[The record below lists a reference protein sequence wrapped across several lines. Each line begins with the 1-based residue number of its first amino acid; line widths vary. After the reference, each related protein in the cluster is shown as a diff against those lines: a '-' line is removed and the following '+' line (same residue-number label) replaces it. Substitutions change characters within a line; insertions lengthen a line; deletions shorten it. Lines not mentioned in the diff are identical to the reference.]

1 MCGINFIQ
9 SSFEVKKINYL
20 KKLDECNFF
29 LKKNKIE
36 KILQIVRLLKRN
48 QIYIELIKKNNLEL
62 KRKLLILQKNL
73 EKIKIDSNFDLIE
86 DILWI
91 IKKEI
96 IEDSEILLE
105 KLKTSQI
112 RLNDKS
118 IIFLKYYLNS
128 LESLNYLETRGRDS
142 LGLAINILSKKKI
155 NLLNSKKINNN
166 NYNFFQKKISKNK
179 YLLNIVIKYSNIV
192 GYAGENIKKI
202 NNLFMKSKILNK
214 IDFDD
219 INSFF
224 IIGHTR
230 WASIGEVNLSNCHPF
245 VNYFNKDNSYFY
257 MNGDIVNHDKITTNK
272 KNKFSIS
279 DKNCKNDLRF
289 LPYELF
295 LNGSIKI
302 QKLQGSFVLI
312 YHQSESP
319 YKLSILKKGT
329 QGLYIANNNDENL
342 LFSSDVYGIVNNTNK
357 FQRISDNTKFDIN
370 PFKINNFSFKKN
382 KWFETQISTR
392 DLDRRNFP
400 NFFLKEIN
408 DTEVF
413 IKRTIN
419 NYLDLKKN
427 KIINMNSLFSKK
439 IEKLIIQGKINNIIF
454 TGMGSCY
461 TAAVGISKYLTE
473 KLNKLN
479 IYDIKVQAS
488 IASEGSGFYLS
499 KNMSNSIVIV
509 IAQSGTTIDTNVYAK
524 IAKNRGAH
532 TISLVNKRDGDITYI
547 VKNNLYL
554 GSGRDIELSVPSTK
568 TYTCHLYLGFILCDK
583 IIGIFNTKYQSD
595 IFEDAKKIINSNEIQ
610 NQISNHTKKINN
622 INFDILKY
630 KKWIVVYDDS
640 TNAHSALEFRI
651 KLSECCYKSIVY
663 MHINHLTNSNFENC
677 LIFYIGEK
685 NITNKK
691 FTKKNFLVSVSSKEI
706 KKKNN
711 VISIVLKNKLNS
723 LFIIESSVVLQL
735 IAYKISSLIDKKH
748 VNVINNLNNKKLI
761 NYILDKKD
769 KKIYFKL
776 RKKFK
781 VKFLSDK
788 LKRPIDA
795 IKHQAKTVTV
805 GAIRD
810 NKKIRKFNFNKT
822 KPSVNAKLKIF
833 GNKVLKLKK
842 KMNLISETEYDIAKY
857 FFGNLIE
864 YYNAQYKTDYFY
876 NFIDLKRFK
885 KMDSKFHNIVFGAK
899 NKTNLDNFL
908 FIEKDQINSHELIKS
923 YLINDK
929 KNLENEMSFINAK
942 KRMNKEISKFNINL
956 KKYFR
961 NFNNIKFLGSG
972 INYLVAKKYALKF
985 SKELN
990 LTIGY
995 DVIENHKHI
1004 DISSEPLLVIFAS
1017 NIYRSGFQNDIVSE
1031 VEKFIA
1037 HNNSVIVFTNRGNDM
1052 FDKFLNSKYFEK
1064 IIKLPVVNEIY
1075 SLSLFD
1081 NYFQKIS

>member
-1 MCGINFIQ
+1 M
-9 SSFEVKKINYL
+9 
-20 KKLDECNFF
+20 
-29 LKKNKIE
+29 
-36 KILQIVRLLKRN
+36 
-48 QIYIELIKKNNLEL
+48 
-62 KRKLLILQKNL
+62 
-73 EKIKIDSNFDLIE
+73 
-86 DILWI
+86 
-91 IKKEI
+91 
-96 IEDSEILLE
+96 
-105 KLKTSQI
+105 
-112 RLNDKS
+112 
-118 IIFLKYYLNS
+118 
-128 LESLNYLETRGRDS
+128 
-142 LGLAINILSKKKI
+142 
-155 NLLNSKKINNN
+155 
-166 NYNFFQKKISKNK
+166 
-179 YLLNIVIKYSNIV
+179 VIKYSNVV
-192 GYAGENIKKI
+192 GYAGENVKKI
-202 NNLFMKSKILNK
+202 NDLFIKTEILKKINFNE
-214 IDFDD
+214 IE
-219 INSFF
+219 SFF

-245 VNYFNKDNSYFY
+245 INNFNKNNSYFY
-257 MNGDIVNHDKITTNK
+257 MNGDIINHDKIITNK
-272 KNKFSIS
+272 KNKFNIS
-279 DKNCKNDLRF
+279 DKNCKNDLSE

-312 YHQSESP
+312 YHQSQNP
-319 YKLSILKKGT
+319 YKLSILKKGS
-329 QGLYIANNNDENL
+329 QGLYVAKNNDENL

-357 FQRISDNTKFDIN
+357 FRRISDNSKFNIN
-370 PFKINNFSFKKN
+370 PFKIKNFLFKNNKM
-382 KWFETQISTR
+382 FETQISTR

-427 KIINMNSLFSKK
+427 KIINMNFLFSKE
-439 IEKLIIQGKINNIIF
+439 IEKLIINGKINNIIF

-461 TAAVGISKYLTE
+461 TAAVGISKYFTE
-473 KLNKLN
+473 KLNNLN

-583 IIGIFNTKYQSD
+583 IIGIFNKKYKSD
-595 IFEDAKKIINSNEIQ
+595 IFNDAKKILNSNKIKDL
-610 NQISNHTKKINN
+610 ISNHTKKINK
-622 INFDILKY
+622 INFNILNY

-640 TNAHSALEFRI
+640 ANAFSALEFRI
-651 KLSECCYKSIVY
+651 KLSECCYKSIIY
-663 MHINHLTNSNFENC
+663 MHISNLSNSNFENC

-691 FTKKNFLVSVSSKEI
+691 FIKKNYLISISTKKV

-711 VISIVLKNKLNS
+711 TICIALKNKSNS
-723 LFIIESSVVLQL
+723 LLIIESSIVLQL
-735 IAYKISSLIDKKH
+735 IAYRISSLIDKKH
-748 VNVINNLNNKKLI
+748 LNIIKNLNNKKLI
-761 NYILDKKD
+761 NYILDEKD
-769 KKIYFKL
+769 KKFYFQL
-776 RKKFK
+776 KKELK
-781 VKFLSDK
+781 AKYLSDK

-810 NKKIRKFNFNKT
+810 NKKVKKIKFYKT
-822 KPSVNAKLKIF
+822 KLSLNKNLKIF
-833 GNKVLKLKK
+833 SSKILKLNKK
-842 KMNLISETEYDIAKY
+842 INLISENEYDIEKY

-864 YYNAQYKTDYFY
+864 YYNSQYKADYFY
-876 NFIDLKRFK
+876 NFA
-885 KMDSKFHNIVFGAK
+885 DSKKLKVMKSNFQNIVFGEK
-899 NKTNLDNFL
+899 NKVRLDNL
-908 FIEKDQINSHELIKS
+908 INVDENEVKPHKLIKS

-929 KNLENEMSFINAK
+929 KHLEAEMNFIDAK
-942 KRMNKEISKFNINL
+942 KKINHDTKNYKINF
-956 KKYFR
+956 KKYFD

-985 SKELN
+985 SKELKI
-990 LTIGY
+990 TIGY

-1004 DISSEPLLVIFAS
+1004 DISSEPLLIIFAS

-1031 VEKFIA
+1031 IEKFIA
-1037 HNNSVIVFTNRGNDM
+1037 HNNSVIVFTNKGNDM

-1064 IIKLPVVNEIY
+1064 IIKLPLVSEIY

-1081 NYFQKIS
+1081 FFFQKEV

>member
-73 EKIKIDSNFDLIE
+73 EKIKIYSNFDLIE

-96 IEDSEILLE
+96 IEDSEILFE

-112 RLNDKS
+112 KLSDKS

-142 LGLAINILSKKKI
+142 LGLTINILSKKKI

-245 VNYFNKDNSYFY
+245 VNYFNKNNSYFY
-257 MNGDIVNHDKITTNK
+257 MNGDIVNHDKITANK

-289 LPYELF
+289 IPYELF
-295 LNGSIKI
+295 LNGNIKI

-329 QGLYIANNNDENL
+329 QGLYIANNNDKNL

-357 FQRISDNTKFDIN
+357 FQRISDNTQFNIN

-427 KIINMNSLFSKK
+427 KIINMSSLFSKK

-532 TISLVNKRDGDITYI
+532 TISLVNKRDGDITFI

-554 GSGRDIELSVPSTK
+554 GNGRDIELSVPSTK
-568 TYTCHLYLGFILCDK
+568 TYTSHLYLGFILCDK
-583 IIGIFNTKYQSD
+583 IIGIFNKKYQSD
-595 IFEDAKKIINSNEIQ
+595 IFEDAKKITNTNEIQ
-610 NQISNHTKKINN
+610 NQISNHTKEINN

-630 KKWIVVYDDS
+630 KKWIVVYDES
-640 TNAHSALEFRI
+640 TNAYSAIEFRI

-663 MHINHLTNSNFENC
+663 MHINHLTNSN
-677 LIFYIGEK
+677 L
-685 NITNKK
+685 
-691 FTKKNFLVSVSSKEI
+691 
-706 KKKNN
+706 
-711 VISIVLKNKLNS
+711 
-723 LFIIESSVVLQL
+723 
-735 IAYKISSLIDKKH
+735 H
-748 VNVINNLNNKKLI
+748 W
-761 NYILDKKD
+761 
-769 KKIYFKL
+769 
-776 RKKFK
+776 
-781 VKFLSDK
+781 
-788 LKRPIDA
+788 
-795 IKHQAKTVTV
+795 
-805 GAIRD
+805 
-810 NKKIRKFNFNKT
+810 
-822 KPSVNAKLKIF
+822 
-833 GNKVLKLKK
+833 
-842 KMNLISETEYDIAKY
+842 
-857 FFGNLIE
+857 
-864 YYNAQYKTDYFY
+864 
-876 NFIDLKRFK
+876 
-885 KMDSKFHNIVFGAK
+885 
-899 NKTNLDNFL
+899 
-908 FIEKDQINSHELIKS
+908 
-923 YLINDK
+923 
-929 KNLENEMSFINAK
+929 
-942 KRMNKEISKFNINL
+942 
-956 KKYFR
+956 
-961 NFNNIKFLGSG
+961 
-972 INYLVAKKYALKF
+972 
-985 SKELN
+985 
-990 LTIGY
+990 
-995 DVIENHKHI
+995 
-1004 DISSEPLLVIFAS
+1004 
-1017 NIYRSGFQNDIVSE
+1017 
-1031 VEKFIA
+1031 
-1037 HNNSVIVFTNRGNDM
+1037 
-1052 FDKFLNSKYFEK
+1052 
-1064 IIKLPVVNEIY
+1064 
-1075 SLSLFD
+1075 
-1081 NYFQKIS
+1081 